1 MDAYLPSL
9 NIWGLNLEEAN
20 VCNYEKCRL
29 IDGLG
34 TLHMVRHDIL
44 RNEIVKLAI
53 GTNLSL
59 LEAKVNS
66 RM

>member
-1 MDAYLPSL
+1 MPSL
-9 NIWGLNLEEAN
+9 NIWGLNLEEVF
-20 VCNYEKCRL
+20 VCNYERCRL

-34 TLHMVRHDIL
+34 TLYMVRHDIL